1 MDTEQVQSDITELK
15 KLISKLTIQLD
26 TLSELLATINTK
38 PLDIT
43 EELKENIKEYMMS
56 HYNIKWVDDEM
67 EENVYEVILTTI
79 FSTLKKI
86 C

>member
-1 MDTEQVQSDITELK
+1 MDTEQVQSDIADLK

-26 TLSELLATINTK
+26 TLSELLTTANTK

-56 HYNIKWVDDEM
+56 NYNIKWVDDEM